1 MVQKDSYQETC
12 LVLNLTREKV
22 VTYNSE
28 GCLIELFPIDRIMEY
43 PKNISIKAILV
54 EDGYY
59 DSLTSAERRLN
70 NFVRIRS
77 RSKGRNEKDIV
88 TIESRTRRTFSGKL
102 LRVFPASK
110 SLYRE
115 FDPDNI
121 VHQVID

>member
-28 GCLIELFPIDRIMEY
+28 GCLIDLFHIDRIMEY

-54 EDGYY
+54 EDSYY
-59 DSLTSAERRLN
+59 DSLTSAEQRLN
-70 NFVRIRS
+70 NFVRIRN

-88 TIESRTRRTFSGKL
+88 TIESRTRRTSSGEL

>member
-1 MVQKDSYQETC
+1 
-12 LVLNLTREKV
+12 
-22 VTYNSE
+22 
-28 GCLIELFPIDRIMEY
+28 MEY

-54 EDGYY
+54 EDSYY
-59 DSLTSAERRLN
+59 DSLTSAEQRLN
-70 NFVRIRS
+70 NFVRIRN

-88 TIESRTRRTFSGKL
+88 TIESRTRRTSSGEL